1 MIVFLLLSKFEFQ
14 MKIKSTA
21 LYKKGCQ
28 TNRLLVIKKYGEYGD
43 IYHCSFDEI

>member
-1 MIVFLLLSKFEFQ
+1 
-14 MKIKSTA
+14 MKIKSAA

-28 TNRLLVIKKYGEYGD
+28 TNRLPEIKKYGD